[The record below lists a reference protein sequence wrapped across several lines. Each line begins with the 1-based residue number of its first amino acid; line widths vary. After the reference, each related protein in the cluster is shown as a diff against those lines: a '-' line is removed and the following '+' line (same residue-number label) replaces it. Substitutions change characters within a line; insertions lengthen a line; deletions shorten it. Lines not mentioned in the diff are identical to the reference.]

1 MSKMEGRGDGARR
14 APSSP
19 SEERGERAERR
30 ARRALIKVERDGW
43 IIDIETLD
51 VSQRP
56 HWEIRCL
63 IRRRKEN
70 RDEERKHRFSVS
82 PELAEKLKLATSS
95 EARRHE
101 LLARAAKRVVLRE
114 LEEIFDEPEGGLDS
128 LRALGES
135 DLS

>member
-1 MSKMEGRGDGARR
+1 M
-14 APSSP
+14 
-19 SEERGERAERR
+19 
-30 ARRALIKVERDGW
+30 
-43 IIDIETLD
+43 IDIETLD

-82 PELAEKLKLATSS
+82 TDLAGKLQLAALP
-95 EARRHE
+95 EARRQE

-114 LEEIFDEPEGGLDS
+114 LEEIFDEPAGGLDS
-128 LRALGES
+128 LRALSEMDFS
-135 DLS
+135 